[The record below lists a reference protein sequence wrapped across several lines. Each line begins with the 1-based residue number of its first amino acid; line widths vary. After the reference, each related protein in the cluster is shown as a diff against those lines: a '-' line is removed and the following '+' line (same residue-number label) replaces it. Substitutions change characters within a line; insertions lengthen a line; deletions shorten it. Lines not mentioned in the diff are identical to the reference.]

1 MRAEREDKQRTWEQE
16 DQKGGRQEE
25 GSEGKRLR
33 PGRPSP
39 SELKGFACVGAIRAQ
54 RSPPREDRA
63 EPCFGRPPGPP
74 GFTGC
79 ARAELHPTLCPP
91 DPSHAPLAPIGP
103 GAHTT
108 PLDPFL

>member
-16 DQKGGRQEE
+16 DQKGGRQGE

-54 RSPPREDRA
+54 RSPPRGGRSRTVLRQTPRSPGLHGMCTGRA
-63 EPCFGRPPGPP
+63 AP
-74 GFTGC
+74 
-79 ARAELHPTLCPP
+79 HSVPT
-91 DPSHAPLAPIGP
+91 
-103 GAHTT
+103 
-108 PLDPFL
+108 